1 LSRNS
6 TTRARAA
13 RNRFN
18 GKSDGACDY
27 HQIVHDMIALYG
39 DCAPTAVAWCA
50 FEAWCECEEE
60 EYQFW
65 LGIFHRLRN

>member
-1 LSRNS
+1 
-6 TTRARAA
+6 
-13 RNRFN
+13 
-18 GKSDGACDY
+18 
-27 HQIVHDMIALYG
+27 MIALYG